1 MMIILFYKNK
11 HNKTV
16 RTYNNNNNNNN
27 NKNNNSNNETLY
39 YSWETNR
46 VMGMNSEG

>member
-11 HNKTV
+11 RNKTV
-16 RTYNNNNNNNN
+16 RTYNNNNN
-27 NKNNNSNNETLY
+27 KNNNSNYETLY

>member
-1 MMIILFYKNK
+1 MMIISFYKNK

-16 RTYNNNNNNNN
+16 RTYNNNNN
-27 NKNNNSNNETLY
+27 KNNNSNNETLY
-39 YSWETNR
+39 YSRETNR

>member
-11 HNKTV
+11 HNKIV
-16 RTYNNNNNNNN
+16 RTYNNNNN
-27 NKNNNSNNETLY
+27 NKNNNSNNETLS
-39 YSWETNR
+39 YSRETNR

>member
-11 HNKTV
+11 HNKTI
-16 RTYNNNNNNNN
+16 RIYNNN
-27 NKNNNSNNETLY
+27 NKNNNSKNETLY

-46 VMGMNSEG
+46 VMGMSSEG

>member
-1 MMIILFYKNK
+1 MIILLYKNK

-16 RTYNNNNNNNN
+16 RTYNNNN

-39 YSWETNR
+39 YSWEPTR

>member
-16 RTYNNNNNNNN
+16 RTYNNNNN
-27 NKNNNSNNETLY
+27 KNNNSKNETLY